1 MKIKRKNLSLYSAF
15 FGSLGFIPLIAEMKL
30 NDYTLFSALIGVWWL
45 IIWLIIWVISVKS
58 QKNGTTS
65 KEN

>member
-1 MKIKRKNLSLYSAF
+1 
-15 FGSLGFIPLIAEMKL
+15 MKL
-30 NDYTLFSALIGVWWL
+30 NDYTLFSALMGVWWL

-58 QKNGTTS
+58 QENGTTS